1 MKLYVAIRIR
11 GRIGV
16 RPDIVETLKRLNLT
30 RKHNACLIPDTPSMV
45 GMLKKASDYIT
56 WGEISRDALVLLLKK
71 RGRLIG
77 DKRIT
82 EEDLK
87 KLGVSSFEEL
97 ADKVLKEGKLPKLM
111 KKVFRL
117 TPPSGGF
124 KGKIT
129 RHFKEGGELGYRGE
143 AINELLLRM
152 I

>member
-11 GRIGV
+11 GRIGIH
-16 RPDIVETLKRLNLT
+16 PDIVETLKRLNLA
-30 RKHNACLIPDTPSMV
+30 RKHNACLLPDTPSIV
-45 GMLKKASDYIT
+45 GMLKKTSDYIT
-56 WGEISRDALVLLLKK
+56 WGEINREALVLLLKK

-77 DKRIT
+77 DKKIT
-82 EEDLK
+82 EEDLN
-87 KLGVSSFEEL
+87 KLGASSFEEL
-97 ADKVLKEGKLPKLM
+97 ADKILKEGKLPRMM

-129 RHFKEGGELGYRGE
+129 RHFEEGGELGYRGE

>member
-11 GRIGV
+11 GRIGLH
-16 RPDIVETLKRLNLT
+16 PDIAETLKRLNLN
-30 RKHNACLIPDTPSMV
+30 RKHNACLVPDNPSMV

-56 WGEISRDALVLLLKK
+56 WGEINRDTLILLLKK

-82 EEDLK
+82 EEDLN

-97 ADKVLKEGKLPKLM
+97 ADKILEEGKLPKM
-111 KKVFRL
+111 IKKIFRL

-129 RHFKEGGELGYRGE
+129 RHFGERGELGYRGE
-143 AINELLLRM
+143 AINELLLKM